1 MYEAAVASPD
11 GESTV
16 ARLASTAADQG
27 YEGLV
32 VRTADAAYDR
42 EAIAERYGIDV
53 VDGVEIDVDDPTS
66 AAGHLGNVRSGSRT
80 DYTVVAV
87 AGGSAAMNRFAV
99 ERDRVDVLARPLA
112 DADDGFDQATAR
124 AAREHGVRVEF
135 DLGLVL
141 RTEGGTR
148 VRALQDLRRLRE
160 VVDHFG
166 APFVVSARAGSHLQL
181 RAPRELVAVGK
192 QVGFDPE
199 TVREGLRE
207 WGRLAERNR
216 RRQSP
221 EFIEPGVERGQ
232 YEEDGR

>member
-1 MYEAAVASPD
+1 MYEAVVAHPD

-16 ARLASTAADQG
+16 SRLATTAADQG

-32 VRTADAAYDR
+32 VRSSDATYDP
-42 EAIAERYGIDV
+42 EAIADSYGIDV
-53 VDGVEIDVDDPTS
+53 VDGVEIDVEDPTS

-87 AGGSAAMNRFAV
+87 AGGTTARNRFAV
-99 ERDRVDVLARPLA
+99 ERDRVDVLARPLSTGE
-112 DADDGFDQATAR
+112 DGFDQAMAR
-124 AAREHGVRVEF
+124 AACEHGVRVEF

-141 RTEGGTR
+141 RTEAGRR

-160 VVDHFG
+160 VVEHFDV
-166 APFVVSARAGSHLQL
+166 PFVVSARASSHLQL
-181 RAPRELVAVGK
+181 RTPRELVALGERI
-192 QVGFDPE
+192 GFAPE

-207 WGRLAERNR
+207 WGRLAEGNR

-221 EFIEPGVERGQ
+221 EFIEPGVQRGQ
-232 YEEDGR
+232 YEEDDR